1 MYDFQVETLF
11 LGSADTMSRQALP
24 FISRWMEGRDAS
36 DTKVLDVASGTG
48 RFLTFVRDNW
58 PELDCTAVELS
69 PHYLDAV
76 RKSNERF
83 DYRTLYPKSGPLKL
97 VEANCETMPFEV
109 SFFLS
114 YFRICNLTDV
124 IVLCNSYRMV
134 PSTRLPTCTSSTR
147 CPRRRGGTRR
157 SRWRAC

>member
-1 MYDFQVETLF
+1 MR
-11 LGSADTMSRQALP
+11 RQALP

-83 DYRTLYPKSGPLKL
+83 DDR
-97 VEANCETMPFEV
+97 
-109 SFFLS
+109 
-114 YFRICNLTDV
+114 
-124 IVLCNSYRMV
+124 
-134 PSTRLPTCTSSTR
+134 TCTLNPARLNWWRPTARR
-147 CPRRRGGTRR
+147 CP
-157 SRWRAC
+157 SR